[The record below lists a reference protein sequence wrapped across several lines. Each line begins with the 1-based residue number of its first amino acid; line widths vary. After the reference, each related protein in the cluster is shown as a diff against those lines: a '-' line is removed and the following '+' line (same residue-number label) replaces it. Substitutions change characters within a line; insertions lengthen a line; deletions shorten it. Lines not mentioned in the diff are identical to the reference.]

1 MGLRMI
7 LPWENPRSRFFW
19 FRRRVPAKFAKFGMH
34 GEIKK
39 SLNTTDWDEAV
50 LLCQEENL
58 RLERA
63 WRENLYGTPPSDLSH
78 EQITALAGEFYDEMV
93 ATHRANPGPPRDWE
107 EALTKHVARKR
118 PIVGGVSWG
127 LHLLST
133 FGGEVRSFLQK
144 RGINLVGDQLFG
156 FIHAYVEA
164 KEQASK
170 QLLKNARGDYRPD
183 PDADRFPKFVP
194 TDANQVFDGLWH
206 EFCEAKMIAA
216 STKKKWEPYFR
227 TLIRRT
233 GSNDM
238 SKVTEKHLLDWRDAL
253 MASKLSKVTV
263 RDGYIAA
270 MKAFFGWAK
279 RMKKLPG
286 DPSAEV
292 HVEVSDKHETRMRG
306 FRDDEADRI
315 LSAALA
321 PANKLMSKENAA
333 ARRWVP
339 WICAYTG
346 ARVNEITQLRAK
358 DVKEIDGIWCLHITP
373 EAGTVKTSRERN
385 VPLHPHLLEQKFVEF
400 ARAKRGNAPL
410 FYSIARQR
418 NPDRKN
424 PTYASVGNK
433 LAEWVRG
440 LGIKD
445 PLVKPNHGWRHRF
458 KTVGRKSR
466 MDWLILDCIQGH
478 APRTEGEGYG
488 EVTPDVMYPEI
499 AKHPRYKVVAK
510 SVDARKSKPSQL
522 RA

>member
-107 EALTKHVARKR
+107 EALTKHANRKR

-144 RGINLVGDQLFG
+144 RGLNLVGDQLFG
-156 FIHAYVEA
+156 FIHAYVDA

-194 TDANQVFDGLWH
+194 TDAKQVFDSLWQ
-206 EFCEAKMIAA
+206 EFCEAKMVAA

-227 TLIRRT
+227 ALIRRT
-233 GSNDM
+233 GSDDM

-279 RMKKLPG
+279 RMKKLPT

-292 HVEVSDKHETRMRG
+292 HVEVSDKHETKMRG

-358 DVKEIDGIWCLHITP
+358 DVKEIDGIWCIHITP

-385 VPLHPHLLEQKFVEF
+385 VPLHPHLREQGFVEF

-488 EVTPDVMYPEI
+488 EVTPDVMYREI

-510 SVDARKSKPSQL
+510 SVDGRKSKPSQL
-522 RA
+522 RT